1 MARGKKATRT
11 ELLTKKLKEV
21 DKKIEDKKATIATLE
36 EQKAQLENEL
46 KEAKLEEL
54 SSFLDEKGMSVDEI
68 KAMIENQIEKGEGQ
82 D

>member
-21 DKKIEDKKATIATLE
+21 NKKIEDKETTIVALK

-54 SSFLDEKGMSVDEI
+54 SSFLDEKGMSVDEV
-68 KAMIENQIEKGEGQ
+68 KAMVENQTKDSEE
-82 D
+82 

>member
-11 ELLTKKLKEV
+11 ELLTKKIEEVNKKIIDKETTIAALKE
-21 DKKIEDKKATIATLE
+21 
-36 EQKAQLENEL
+36 QKSQLESEL

-54 SSFLDEKGMSVDEI
+54 SILLDVKGWTVDQVV
-68 KAMIENQIEKGEGQ
+68 ALVENQESEGQ

>member
-21 DKKIEDKKATIATLE
+21 DKKIEDKKATIAALE
-36 EQKAQLENEL
+36 EQKAQLESEL

-54 SSFLDEKGMSVDEI
+54 SILLDVKGWTVDQVV
-68 KAMIENQIEKGEGQ
+68 ALVENQESEGQ

>member
-21 DKKIEDKKATIATLE
+21 DKKIEDKKATIAALE
-36 EQKAQLENEL
+36 EQKAQLESEL

-54 SSFLDEKGMSVDEI
+54 STLLDEKGMSVDEV
-68 KAMIENQIEKGEGQ
+68 KAMVENQAKDSEE
-82 D
+82 

>member
-21 DKKIEDKKATIATLE
+21 DKKIEDKKATIAALK
-36 EQKAQLENEL
+36 EQKAQLESEL

-54 SSFLDEKGMSVDEI
+54 STLLDKKGITVDEV
-68 KAMIENQIEKGEGQ
+68 KAIVENQPEKDERQ

>member
-21 DKKIEDKKATIATLE
+21 DKKIEDKKATIVALE

-46 KEAKLEEL
+46 KAAKLEEL
-54 SSFLDEKGMSVDEI
+54 STLMDKKGITVDEV
-68 KAMIENQIEKGEGQ
+68 KAIVENQPEKDERQ

>member
-11 ELLTKKLKEV
+11 ELLTKKIEEV
-21 DKKIEDKKATIATLE
+21 NKKIIDKETTIAALK
-36 EQKAQLENEL
+36 EQKAQLESEL

-54 SSFLDEKGMSVDEI
+54 SILLDVKGWTVDQVV
-68 KAMIENQIEKGEGQ
+68 ALVENQESEGQ

>member
-1 MARGKKATRT
+1 MARGKRT
-11 ELLTKKLKEV
+11 SKVELLTKKIGEV
-21 DKKIEDKKATIATLE
+21 NKKIEDKEATIVALK

-54 SSFLDEKGMSVDEI
+54 SSFLDEKGMSVDEV
-68 KAMIENQIEKGEGQ
+68 KAMVENQVEKGEGQ

>member
-21 DKKIEDKKATIATLE
+21 DKKIEDKKATIAALE

-46 KEAKLEEL
+46 KAAKLEEL
-54 SSFLDEKGMSVDEI
+54 STLLDAKGWTVD
-68 KAMIENQIEKGEGQ
+68 KVVALVENQEGEGQ

>member
-1 MARGKKATRT
+1 MARGKKGTRT

-21 DKKIEDKKATIATLE
+21 DKKIEDKKATIAALE

-46 KEAKLEEL
+46 KATKLEEL
-54 SSFLDEKGMSVDEI
+54 STLLDKKGITVDEV
-68 KAMIENQIEKGEGQ
+68 KAIVENQPEKDERQ

>member
-21 DKKIEDKKATIATLE
+21 DKKIEDKKATIAALE

-46 KEAKLEEL
+46 KAAKLEEL
-54 SSFLDEKGMSVDEI
+54 SSFLDEKGMSVDEV
-68 KAMIENQIEKGEGQ
+68 KAMVENQTKDSEE
-82 D
+82 

>member
-11 ELLTKKLKEV
+11 ELLTKKIGEV
-21 DKKIEDKKATIATLE
+21 NKKIEDKKATIAVLE

-54 SSFLDEKGMSVDEI
+54 SSFLDEKGMSVDEV
-68 KAMIENQIEKGEGQ
+68 KAMVENQPEKDEEQ

>member
-11 ELLTKKLKEV
+11 ELLTKKIEEV
-21 DKKIEDKKATIATLE
+21 NKKIIDKETTISALK
-36 EQKAQLENEL
+36 EQKAQLESEL

-54 SSFLDEKGMSVDEI
+54 STLLDAKGWTVDQVV
-68 KAMIENQIEKGEGQ
+68 ALVENQVSEGQ

>member
-11 ELLTKKLKEV
+11 ELLM
-21 DKKIEDKKATIATLE
+21 KKIEEVNKKIIDKETTIAALK
-36 EQKAQLENEL
+36 EQKAQLESEL

-54 SSFLDEKGMSVDEI
+54 STLLDEKGMTVDEV
-68 KAMIENQIEKGEGQ
+68 KAMVENQAEKGEGQ

>member
-21 DKKIEDKKATIATLE
+21 DKKIEDKKATIAALE

-46 KEAKLEEL
+46 KAAKLEEL
-54 SSFLDEKGMSVDEI
+54 STLLDEKGITVDEV
-68 KAMIENQIEKGEGQ
+68 KAIVENQLEKDEEQ

>member
-21 DKKIEDKKATIATLE
+21 DKKIEDKKATIAALE

-54 SSFLDEKGMSVDEI
+54 SSFLDEKGMSVDEV
-68 KAMIENQIEKGEGQ
+68 KAMVENQAKDSEE
-82 D
+82 

>member
-21 DKKIEDKKATIATLE
+21 DKKIEDKKATITALE

-46 KEAKLEEL
+46 KAAKLEEL
-54 SSFLDEKGMSVDEI
+54 STLLDEKGITVDEV
-68 KAMIENQIEKGEGQ
+68 KAIVENQPEKDEEQ

>member
-21 DKKIEDKKATIATLE
+21 DKKIDDKKATIAALE
-36 EQKAQLENEL
+36 EQKEQLENEL
-46 KEAKLEEL
+46 KAAKLEEL
-54 SSFLDEKGMSVDEI
+54 STLLDEKGITVDEV
-68 KAMIENQIEKGEGQ
+68 KAIVENQPEKDEGQ

>member
-11 ELLTKKLKEV
+11 ELLM
-21 DKKIEDKKATIATLE
+21 KKIEEVNKKIIDKETTITALK
-36 EQKAQLENEL
+36 EQKAQLESEL

-54 SSFLDEKGMSVDEI
+54 SILLDVKGWTVDQVV
-68 KAMIENQIEKGEGQ
+68 ALVENQESEGQ

>member
-21 DKKIEDKKATIATLE
+21 DKKIEDKETTIAALK
-36 EQKAQLENEL
+36 EQKAQLESEL

-54 SSFLDEKGMSVDEI
+54 STLLDAKGWAVDQVV
-68 KAMIENQIEKGEGQ
+68 ALVENQEGEGQ

>member
-11 ELLTKKLKEV
+11 ELLM
-21 DKKIEDKKATIATLE
+21 KKIEEVNKKIIDKETTIAALK
-36 EQKAQLENEL
+36 EQKAQLESEL

-54 SSFLDEKGMSVDEI
+54 STLLDSKGWTVDQVV
-68 KAMIENQIEKGEGQ
+68 ALVENQVSEGQ

>member
-21 DKKIEDKKATIATLE
+21 DKKIEDKKATIAALE

-46 KEAKLEEL
+46 KAAKLEEL
-54 SSFLDEKGMSVDEI
+54 STLLDEKGITVDEV
-68 KAMIENQIEKGEGQ
+68 KAIVENQPEKDERQ

>member
-11 ELLTKKLKEV
+11 ELLM
-21 DKKIEDKKATIATLE
+21 KKIEEVNKKIIDKETTIAALK
-36 EQKAQLENEL
+36 EQKAQLESEL

-54 SSFLDEKGMSVDEI
+54 STLLDAKGWTVDQVV
-68 KAMIENQIEKGEGQ
+68 ALVENQEGEGQ

>member
-21 DKKIEDKKATIATLE
+21 DKKIEDKRATIAALE
-36 EQKAQLENEL
+36 EQKAQLESEL

-54 SSFLDEKGMSVDEI
+54 STLLDAKGWTVDQVV
-68 KAMIENQIEKGEGQ
+68 ALVENQEGEGQ

>member
-21 DKKIEDKKATIATLE
+21 DKKIEDKKATIAALE
-36 EQKAQLENEL
+36 EQKAQLESEL
-46 KEAKLEEL
+46 KEAKLEKL
-54 SSFLDEKGMSVDEI
+54 STLLDAKGWTVDQVV
-68 KAMIENQIEKGEGQ
+68 ALVENQEGEGQ